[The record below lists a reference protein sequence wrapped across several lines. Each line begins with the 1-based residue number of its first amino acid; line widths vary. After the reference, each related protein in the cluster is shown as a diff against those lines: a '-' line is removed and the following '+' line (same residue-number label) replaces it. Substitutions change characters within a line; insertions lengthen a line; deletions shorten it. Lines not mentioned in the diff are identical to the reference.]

1 MARTKLDSEQL
12 TDRNQSDVLITR
24 SGKDTGVGSPPI
36 VRSDCETRHEIRT
49 DGAPATLF
57 ALLTNARGLIRWLAR
72 DVKAD
77 PQPGGIFR
85 LTDFGGLWIE
95 GTYLEVTPLRM
106 VVFTWGGIEGLKIG
120 QSTVEFILHPDGDST
135 LVQLR
140 HFGLSEAAVDAHS
153 LCWKN
158 WGLPKLKRVGEAGDA
173 GATCLTDFAEWR
185 EQNSCSAFAV
195 CGD

>member
-1 MARTKLDSEQL
+1 
-12 TDRNQSDVLITR
+12 
-24 SGKDTGVGSPPI
+24 
-36 VRSDCETRHEIRT
+36 
-49 DGAPATLF
+49 
-57 ALLTNARGLIRWLAR
+57 
-72 DVKAD
+72 
-77 PQPGGIFR
+77 
-85 LTDFGGLWIE
+85 
-95 GTYLEVTPLRM
+95 M

-158 WGLPKLKRVGEAGDA
+158 WGLPKLKGVAEARHA

-185 EQNSCSAFAV
+185 EQNS
-195 CGD
+195 